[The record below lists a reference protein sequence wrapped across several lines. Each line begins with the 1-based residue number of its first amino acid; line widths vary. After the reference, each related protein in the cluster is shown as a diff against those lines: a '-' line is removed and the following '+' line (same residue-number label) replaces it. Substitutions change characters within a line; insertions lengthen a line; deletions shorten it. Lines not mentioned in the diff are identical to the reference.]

1 MVWTLEQYKAALKAS
16 QDEANRLNLLA
27 TSTKQE
33 SSAAKAAADKAA
45 AKAAETKSIVEL
57 AGYNLKRTQQTAAEN
72 AAKANTLAQQQ
83 AAQAAAKAKETEA
96 AKRAAEFKTVKSQ
109 YELTQAKN
117 PFVYQKGS
125 AGRGYDNS
133 QYNNYLR
140 RAAQEKT
147 EAEKK
152 LRYKNLTADGYDI
165 TQKVPPNAG
174 KDAFRTIQKMKNT
187 DARKLGRKYDG
198 YVRVGV
204 ARNNLL
210 SGLYGVDEYFK
221 VVGQGIAEANAAKEA
236 QTQRAL
242 AKSKASLYGRAR
254 AENQQWA
261 EKISNPETYQNQLTG
276 AKIMDVKQAP
286 VNQSRINDPL
296 NNEYSIGGTAV
307 SAKEKSNISDII
319 ARQRAQEE
327 INREQQ
333 KLFNA
338 IRNAPNAAAA
348 LKLRSAAMAQNPN
361 VGTFNA
367 LYRGNE
373 LQSTSGVFG
382 IGDGTVKDLNY
393 NKFDRATQTFAEN
406 PKLGNLTDSQG
417 NIIASNLKSSSGS
430 EWNFSPVTTPTTA
443 KEESEPKIAQGI
455 PVSPTAA
462 GFLGGLSL
470 FAQSPST
477 SSSSQVVPSYEF
489 RLEQYEN
496 NFDLFNAKWDGV
508 EEFTSQEQADEYAAE
523 YEALNIQYENLSK
536 EFEIQQSEFEEYGDY
551 MKDNERTFG
560 FLPTPN
566 TPNDDVNAL
575 IKSGSNL
582 FAGVTNIGIGLGQL
596 TDPIFGT
603 TTPKGLYRDY
613 YSTPVTNIESA
624 VFGAGI
630 GTATQ
635 GGTYWTSGQG
645 VSNFDFEL
653 QQVGKNFERNPRE
666 ATGSTILE
674 ASLYIPLAPFR
685 IGYSFFK
692 GLSQGGRAAA
702 SEAAQ
707 GAAKG
712 AAKGSAPTA
721 PKAPT
726 KKQFDDAFEIK
737 QKYEQESILPPN
749 QRTISNTEAK
759 AANLILKEGK
769 GKFPKDPTPNIPTT
783 LKDFDNVV
791 VSKTNKVPKVDVPVV
806 FNRIPKIL
814 DDLPVKAPKTKL
826 PVKPKDAP
834 TPIKI
839 PDAIGFPKVPDS
851 TIPKAPDLVP
861 TPKGSSKRGFAFP
874 FGLPLFG
881 GRSGGAS
888 TGFSGKPQSKRKFTA
903 WDVRTDKIG
912 FYGFGR
918 KSDSYG
924 GVFGELDELDKV
936 ARAEKKT
943 KPKEK
948 KSGIDEVF
956 NFSFEF

>member
-1 MVWTLEQYKAALKAS
+1 M
-16 QDEANRLNLLA
+16 
-27 TSTKQE
+27 
-33 SSAAKAAADKAA
+33 
-45 AKAAETKSIVEL
+45 
-57 AGYNLKRTQQTAAEN
+57 
-72 AAKANTLAQQQ
+72 
-83 AAQAAAKAKETEA
+83 
-96 AKRAAEFKTVKSQ
+96 
-109 YELTQAKN
+109 
-117 PFVYQKGS
+117 
-125 AGRGYDNS
+125 
-133 QYNNYLR
+133 
-140 RAAQEKT
+140 
-147 EAEKK
+147 
-152 LRYKNLTADGYDI
+152 
-165 TQKVPPNAG
+165 
-174 KDAFRTIQKMKNT
+174 
-187 DARKLGRKYDG
+187 
-198 YVRVGV
+198 
-204 ARNNLL
+204 
-210 SGLYGVDEYFK
+210 
-221 VVGQGIAEANAAKEA
+221 
-236 QTQRAL
+236 
-242 AKSKASLYGRAR
+242 
-254 AENQQWA
+254 
-261 EKISNPETYQNQLTG
+261 
-276 AKIMDVKQAP
+276 
-286 VNQSRINDPL
+286 
-296 NNEYSIGGTAV
+296 
-307 SAKEKSNISDII
+307 
-319 ARQRAQEE
+319 
-327 INREQQ
+327 
-333 KLFNA
+333 
-338 IRNAPNAAAA
+338 RNAPNAAAA
-348 LKLRSAAMAQNPN
+348 LKLRGAAMAQNPN

-367 LYRGNE
+367 LFRGDK

-477 SSSSQVVPSYEF
+477 SSSSQAAAPIPSYEF
-489 RLEQYEN
+489 RLEQYN
-496 NFDLFNAKWDGV
+496 NDFDLFNAKWDGV
-508 EEFTSQEQADEYAAE
+508 EEFTSQEQANEYAAE
-523 YEALNIQYENLSK
+523 YDALNFQYENLSN
-536 EFEIQQSEFEEYGDY
+536 EFEVQQSEFEEYGDY
-551 MKDNERTFG
+551 MKSDERTFG

-613 YSTPVTNIESA
+613 YSTPVTNVESA

-685 IGYSFFK
+685 LGYSFFK
-692 GLSQGGRAAA
+692 GLSQGGKSAA

-726 KKQFDDAFEIK
+726 KKQFDDALKIK
-737 QKYEQESILPPN
+737 KKSEQESILPKN
-749 QRTISNTEAK
+749 ERTVSDTA
-759 AANLILKEGK
+759 AAQANLILSK
-769 GKFPKDPTPNIPTT
+769 GKSIYKTDPTPNIPTT
-783 LKDFDNVV
+783 LKAFDNVV
-791 VSKTNKVPKVDVPVV
+791 SGKISKVPKVDVPTV
-806 FNRIPKIL
+806 FKKIPSIL

-834 TPIKI
+834 TSIKV
-839 PDAIGFPKVPDS
+839 PDAIGFPKVTDS
-851 TIPKAPDLVP
+851 TVLKAPDLAP
-861 TPKGSSKRGFAFP
+861 TPKGGKRGFVLP
-874 FGLPLFG
+874 FGWPAFG
-881 GRSGGAS
+881 GRSGSGGA
-888 TGFSGKPQSKRKFTA
+888 GFSGKPQSKRKFTA

-924 GVFGELDELDKV
+924 GVFGELDQLDKV
-936 ARAEKKT
+936 AKSEKKT
-943 KPKEK
+943 KSKEK
-948 KSGIDEVF
+948 KSGFDEVF
-956 NFSFEF
+956 NFNFEF